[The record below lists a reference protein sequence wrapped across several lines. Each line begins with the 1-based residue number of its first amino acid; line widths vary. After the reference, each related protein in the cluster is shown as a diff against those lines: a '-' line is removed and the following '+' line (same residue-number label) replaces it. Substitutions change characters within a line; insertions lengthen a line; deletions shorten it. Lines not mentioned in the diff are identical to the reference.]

1 MKRRIAALAL
11 ALSTLPA
18 QAAWPEK
25 PIRFIVPSAAGGSPD
40 VLMRV
45 MTNELSRQM
54 GVSIVVD
61 NKPGASFTIGT
72 AEIARAAP
80 DGYTLGYGN
89 IVSLAVAP
97 SLLDKMPYIVEKDLT
112 LVSNTIRVFNLL
124 AVNNDLPV
132 KTVPELVAYAKKN
145 PGRLA
150 MASGGN
156 GTTGHL
162 GGELFK
168 AMTGTFILHVPY
180 RGSPQGINDLISG
193 NAQLMFDNISSI
205 GPHAKSGRVRGI
217 AVSGTRR
224 SPVFP
229 DLPTVAEAGVPGYE
243 TVAWGGVIGPAGLPR
258 DVMARLAAEIRK
270 ALASPQLV
278 ERYKALDTEIDGG
291 TPEEFSALV
300 RREMPKWAAVIKRAN
315 VKVD

>member
-1 MKRRIAALAL
+1 MKRCIAACALSILAL
-11 ALSTLPA
+11 AA
-18 QAAWPEK
+18 HGAWPEK
-25 PIRFIVPSAAGGSPD
+25 PIRFIVPSASGGSPD

-45 MTNELSRQM
+45 MTNELAKQM

-72 AEIARAAP
+72 TEIARAAP

-97 SLLDKMPYIVEKDLT
+97 SLLDKMPYVVEKDLT

-132 KTVPELVAYAKKN
+132 KTVPELIAYAKKN

-193 NAQLMFDNISSI
+193 NAQMMFDNISSI
-205 GPHAKSGRVRGI
+205 GPHAKSGRIRGI
-217 AVSGTRR
+217 AVSGARR

-229 DLPTVAEAGVPGYE
+229 DLPTVAEAGVAGYE

-258 DVMARLAAEIRK
+258 EVMTRLAAEIRK
-270 ALASPQLV
+270 ALASPQLI

-291 TPEEFSALV
+291 TPEEFIALV
-300 RREMPKWAAVIKRAN
+300 RRETPKWAAVIKRAN